1 MLPHLHLSTLGAP
14 LLLLTATGEQIR
26 FRTRKHFALLIRL
39 AVEAGRRFTRDY
51 LMDLLWGDAAAHLA
65 RHSLAQALTVLKE
78 KVGREHL
85 VVQRATVALA
95 EGAVDAD
102 VAHLDACDLQIRG
115 AFLDGFEVPAAAGFE
130 QWKDE
135 WRARLGPRIRD
146 CLVKQMDAGRRIG
159 DFATVERHAQ
169 VLHELDPLSEDAVRG
184 LMEARAWVGDRTNA
198 LKAYA
203 RFEERL
209 REELGAKPS
218 TDLVRV
224 ADLLRQGRRPAPRP
238 DEGARAGRPAA
249 VSERQE
255 RRFEAETLIGRE
267 QPFAK
272 LYDAWLEVRRRVP
285 RIVVLTG
292 DPGIGKTT
300 LTNAFVS
307 TCQMEGAV
315 VARAQ
320 AYDAERELP
329 FAILAEL
336 VKQLTLQRAIGGAEP
351 EALSELSRVSPEL
364 FNVFP
369 GVPKP
374 VEWSAE
380 VIPLRLAGAF
390 LKAVEAATDE
400 SPLVLVVDDIHAADN
415 ASAAILHMV
424 ARKLS
429 RTRLLLI
436 LTGRTNEL
444 RTAAAPSALVSDT
457 TVEALQTLELEPLSA
472 EAAERLVGTLA
483 AQAESKIADLPT
495 TRILQAGNGN
505 PLALELLTKEWVA
518 HGSGSLLSDIEAL
531 NTQPVAN
538 LGIPRAIGAVF
549 ERQIRRLDA
558 TSRAALDLAAVLGRR
573 LADLPLYTVV
583 GLSPAGAGEALTRL
597 LEEGFLREV
606 HGTLEFRNELIR
618 AQAYYAVAGPARQHL
633 HRSAGELLA
642 AQPLHD
648 GHRDGLEIAWHFL
661 RGGAE
666 LAALPHALDGA
677 DAALTGGAPFEAEQ
691 VLTVV
696 MHSSAPAIQTQGV
709 RLRLARALMDQSK
722 ASAASSLLAS
732 LLSDRAL
739 APRDA
744 ARAANMQAAA
754 EYLLARET
762 GLLHSQAAERALS
775 AARATADPELLAQ
788 ALVEYAK
795 SGIETGAE
803 ERVQVAQGEI
813 AELLKAS
820 GPDSDAALHLAQGY
834 CHYFFYDPRSAAIS
848 FETAVN
854 RMGVANPVQLSF
866 AYNGYGISKHCLCEL
881 REARQA
887 YAKALELAIR
897 IGDDSRA
904 SIIGA
909 NLCCASLFQG
919 DYQRAIE
926 HGERSVAL
934 GLRSFRQ
941 PHLFTAYANLAE
953 AYLLAGLADKALE
966 RLETARV
973 WVSRHPTWRAHI
985 LFLLE
990 SACFALILRNVGS
1003 ALDLIESAERA
1014 ARGRERIVSEAG
1026 VFERLRVFRAAHISD
1041 PESALGLAAEA
1052 RHRFRDCHPLHY
1064 LDTVAVTAWIERRTL
1079 GRHSDETAN
1088 SLDLFSKLEAP
1099 GKKALLEAQG
1109 FLAPS

>member
-1 MLPHLHLSTLGAP
+1 MPHLHLLTLGAP
-14 LLLLTATGEQIR
+14 LLLSGTGEQIR

-39 AVEAGRRFTRDY
+39 AVEAGRRLTRDY
-51 LMDLLWGDAAAHLA
+51 LMDLLWGNAPAHLA
-65 RHSLAQALTVLKE
+65 RHSLAQALTVLKQ

-85 VVQRATVALA
+85 LIQRAAVALV

-115 AFLDGFEVPAAAGFE
+115 AFLDGFDVPASAAFE

-135 WRARLGPRIRD
+135 WRAELTPRIRD

-169 VLHELDPLSEDAVRG
+169 VLHDLDPVSEDAVRG
-184 LMEARAWVGDRTNA
+184 LIEARAWVGDRTNA
-198 LKAYA
+198 LKAFA
-203 RFEERL
+203 RFEADL
-209 REELGAKPS
+209 ATELGAKPS
-218 TDLVRV
+218 AELVRI

-238 DEGARAGRPAA
+238 DEPARSGRPAA

-300 LTNAFVS
+300 LTNGFAS

-336 VKQLTLQRAIGGAEP
+336 VKQLTLQRAIGAAEP

-424 ARKLS
+424 ARKLP

-457 TVEALQTLELEPLSA
+457 TVQALQGLELEPLSA
-472 EAAERLVGTLA
+472 EAAERLVTALA
-483 AQAESKIADLPT
+483 VGADAQIKVGDLPT
-495 TRILQAGNGN
+495 SRILQAGNGN

-518 HGSGSLLSDIEAL
+518 HGSSSLLSDIEAL

-538 LGIPRAIGAVF
+538 IGIPRAIGAVF
-549 ERQIRRLDA
+549 DRQIRRLEA

-573 LADLPLYTVV
+573 LADLRLYDVV
-583 GLSPAGAGEALTRL
+583 GLSPAAAGEALTRL

-606 HGTLEFRNELIR
+606 HGGLEFRNELIR

-633 HRSAGELLA
+633 HREVAGVLA
-642 AQPLHD
+642 RRPPEKAQSLN
-648 GHRDGLEIAWHFL
+648 LEISWHFL
-661 RGGAE
+661 RGENAP
-666 LAALPHALDGA
+666 AALPSALRGA
-677 DAALTGGAPFEAEQ
+677 EQAVRLGAPREAENI
-691 VLTVV
+691 L
-696 MHSSAPAIQTQGV
+696 
-709 RLRLARALMDQSK
+709 RALLREPTLGTAVQSIRLQLANALLDQSK
-722 ASAASSLLAS
+722 ADAAMPVLDTLLEDPT
-732 LLSDRAL
+732 LS
-739 APRDA
+739 PRDYA
-744 ARAANMQAAA
+744 EVARLRAAA
-754 EYLLARET
+754 EYLHTAGT
-762 GLLHSQAAERALS
+762 GPGYGAAAIRAVEASKQVGDL
-775 AARATADPELLAQ
+775 EILGK
-788 ALVEYAK
+788 ALFEYAR
-795 SGIETGAE
+795 SGVVAGDQVRLSSAQNETESLLQHPGA
-803 ERVQVAQGEI
+803 QDI
-813 AELLKAS
+813 
-820 GPDSDAALHLAQGY
+820 PILHYTSAY
-834 CHYFFYDPRSAAIS
+834 CHYVAHELRRSANSLERAIDLLHAS
-848 FETAVN
+848 SA
-854 RMGVANPVQLSF
+854 RVAELSF
-866 AYNGYGISKHCLCEL
+866 AYTGYGSCMQGLCEFDVSN
-881 REARQA
+881 RAFRT
-887 YAKALELAIR
+887 ALELAKKT
-897 IGDDSRA
+897 GDDSRA
-904 SIIGA
+904 SIIA
-909 NLCCASLFQG
+909 SKLCGTEMFCGNYDA
-919 DYQRAIE
+919 AIE
-926 HGERSVAL
+926 MRKFCVD
-934 GLRSFRQ
+934 
-941 PHLFTAYANLAE
+941 LA
-953 AYLLAGLADKALE
+953 
-966 RLETARV
+966 
-973 WVSRHPTWRAHI
+973 
-985 LFLLE
+985 
-990 SACFALILRNVGS
+990 
-1003 ALDLIESAERA
+1003 
-1014 ARGRERIVSEAG
+1014 
-1026 VFERLRVFRAAHISD
+1026 
-1041 PESALGLAAEA
+1041 
-1052 RHRFRDCHPLHY
+1052 
-1064 LDTVAVTAWIERRTL
+1064 
-1079 GRHSDETAN
+1079 
-1088 SLDLFSKLEAP
+1088 
-1099 GKKALLEAQG
+1099 
-1109 FLAPS
+1109 